1 MNLRLSRK
9 LSLRLSSRPIFEV
22 RIRPASFTSAA
33 SDRGLLAFHDDEH
46 NALLFH
52 LLGQTCMVRMV
63 VCVTSRCLTSWS
75 CTSLLLRTLWNSG
88 IVSGQPA
95 SSKGRGGGLVDK
107 AVLRRLKRES
117 AIFHS
122 VSGNKRNAI
131 GAPMTEM
138 IDQHI
143 HLTIR
148 IILGMLLMSWSE
160 ETRMATMLPLFPN
173 YLAVTLRPRA
183 LTS

>member
-1 MNLRLSRK
+1 
-9 LSLRLSSRPIFEV
+9 
-22 RIRPASFTSAA
+22 
-33 SDRGLLAFHDDEH
+33 
-46 NALLFH
+46 
-52 LLGQTCMVRMV
+52 
-63 VCVTSRCLTSWS
+63 
-75 CTSLLLRTLWNSG
+75 
-88 IVSGQPA
+88 
-95 SSKGRGGGLVDK
+95 
-107 AVLRRLKRES
+107 
-117 AIFHS
+117 
-122 VSGNKRNAI
+122 
-131 GAPMTEM
+131 MTEM